1 MPIILLKKMYL
12 PKVGRSC
19 RELELNGAVDIISM
33 SFCRKMKKLM
43 HLPEKLYIYIYHCQR
58 FGFLTVMDGTGMWI
72 LQREF
77 L

>member
-1 MPIILLKKMYL
+1 MPIILLKKIYL
-12 PKVGRSC
+12 SKVGRSC
-19 RELELNGAVDIISM
+19 RELELNDAVDIISM

-43 HLPEKLYIYIYHCQR
+43 HLPEKLW
-58 FGFLTVMDGTGMWI
+58 MNGTGMWI